1 MHVNVFNETTGSLKY
16 KTKTPNTSFSTIF
29 QIVLRSLVD
38 TPNDPWLY
46 TTLKLKKLLLI
57 YCQCYSMGTN

>member
-16 KTKTPNTSFSTIF
+16 KTKTPSTSFSTIF

-46 TTLKLKKLLLI
+46 TYNLKHLLDLL
-57 YCQCYSMGTN
+57 SMLFNGF